1 MAEPAEPRGTMHKRI
16 AIAAIGT
23 MGDILPFV
31 ALGRALARRGHDV
44 VVGSSNDFEGLIT
57 DNGLEFHSLG
67 SDIQS
72 FLKRSQF
79 ERVIGRGELIYAPS
93 LLSEGQKML
102 KEAHR
107 RTWRMAQDADCILFH
122 MTTTYA
128 IDIAEALN
136 IPALMTAFQPLNP
149 TGEFPYIGTEAGGVN
164 PLLRN
169 PARPRTGTSG
179 FKLDPIVNRLSY
191 VVLQA
196 QQSYYDFPRD
206 RFRRKVLGLKPKKRG
221 GFQRNSRGDSVIQ
234 LHAYSPSI
242 SPRPRDWPD
251 SAIVTGFWHF
261 EDESGWAPDA
271 DFRAFLD
278 AGPAPVYLGFGS
290 MPFGAARNTEIIT
303 EALRLWGGRAVIG
316 QGWGGLKAEDLPPTV
331 YSIARAPHSE
341 LFKYVKAVVHHGGA
355 GTTHTGLYAGKPTFV
370 VPQFF
375 DQPYWGRR
383 VHGLGC
389 GPAPIPL
396 RKLTPTILAG
406 ALNLLS
412 TNAAYETAAKRLAG
426 VLRTEDGVGRSI
438 EVIEAA
444 MVLHPSRRDR
454 TAITGIAS

>member
-1 MAEPAEPRGTMHKRI
+1 MDKRI

-31 ALGRALARRGHDV
+31 ALGRALRRRGHSV
-44 VVGSSNDFEGLIT
+44 VVGTSNDFEGLIT
-57 DNGLEFHSLG
+57 ENGLEFYSLG
-67 SDIQS
+67 SDVQS

-79 ERVIGRGELIYAPS
+79 ERVIGRGELIYAPT

-107 RTWRMAQDADCILFH
+107 RTWRMAQDVDAIIFH
-122 MTTTYA
+122 MTTNYA

-136 IPALMTAFQPLNP
+136 IPAMMTAFQPLNP

-169 PARPRTGTSG
+169 PARPRSGNSG

-196 QQSYYDFPRD
+196 QQSFYDFPRD

-251 SAIVTGFWHF
+251 SAIVTGFWPLQ
-261 EDESGWAPDA
+261 DETRWAPDPA
-271 DFRAFLD
+271 FRAFLD
-278 AGPAPVYLGFGS
+278 AGPAPVFLGFGS
-290 MPFGAARNTEIIT
+290 MPFGAERNTEIIT
-303 EALRLWGGRAVIG
+303 EALTRWGGRAVIG
-316 QGWGGLKAEDLPPTV
+316 QGWGGLKPEDLPPTV
-331 YSIARAPHSE
+331 HSIARAPHSE
-341 LFKYVKAVVHHGGA
+341 LFKHVKAVVHHGGA

-389 GPAPIPL
+389 GPAPVPL
-396 RKLTPTILAG
+396 RKLTPTILAN
-406 ALNLLS
+406 ALDLLS
-412 TNAAYETAAKRLAG
+412 TNKGYETGAKKLSDTLQA
-426 VLRTEDGVGRSI
+426 EDGLQRAI
-438 EVIEAA
+438 EVIEAT
-444 MVLHPSRRDR
+444 MVLHPTHRAQREAL
-454 TAITGIAS
+454 TEIAS